1 MSTNKSFTKGLQVYK
16 AIVNHDKPILA
27 KQLCEKLNIEKS
39 TMSRLLKTLH
49 EEGFIAYLEKSNEII
64 ATEINNTT
72 NRKTR
77 IELMVKKT
85 KAILEEIYDITNEC
99 SYLGIFDNYK
109 VLYLNQFDNSDRKIK
124 TRNKIGSQAPLHTN
138 ALGKSIL
145 AFGNYDLEKIKLNS
159 YTHNTITNLKS
170 LENSLKE
177 VREKGYSIDDKEYQ
191 DGMRCVAVPLFN
203 HQNILIGAV
212 GISGTK
218 DRLTLEKYHE
228 FGGKLLDIVNK
239 YSIVL

>member
-1 MSTNKSFTKGLQVYK
+1 MSTNKSFAKGLQVYK
-16 AIVNHDKPILA
+16 TIVNHGKPILA
-27 KQLCEKLNIEKS
+27 KQLCEKLDIEKS
-39 TMSRLLKTLH
+39 TMSRLLKTLYD
-49 EEGFIAYLEKSNEII
+49 EGFITYLEKSNELI
-64 ATEINNTT
+64 ATDINSST
-72 NRKTR
+72 NNKTR

-85 KAILEEIYDITNEC
+85 KALLEEIYAITNEC

-109 VLYLNQFDNSDRKIK
+109 ILYLNQFDNSTRKIK
-124 TRNKIGSQAPLHTN
+124 TRNKIGLQAPLHTN

-145 AFGNYDLEKIKLNS
+145 AFGNYDLEKVKLNS
-159 YTHNTITNLKS
+159 YTHNTITNIIS
-170 LENSLKE
+170 LENILNE

-218 DRLTLEKYHE
+218 DRLTLEKSHKAGE
-228 FGGKLLDIVNK
+228 MLLDIVNK

>member
-1 MSTNKSFTKGLQVYK
+1 MSTIKSFTKGLQVYK
-16 AIVNHDKPILA
+16 EIVNYDKPILA

-39 TMSRLLKTLH
+39 TMSRLLKTLY
-49 EEGFIAYLEKSNEII
+49 EEGFITYLEKSNEII
-64 ATEINNTT
+64 ATDINNSI
-72 NRKTR
+72 NDKTR

-85 KAILEEIYDITNEC
+85 KVLLEDIYSKTDEC
-99 SYLGIFDNYK
+99 AYLGVFDNYK
-109 VLYLNQFDNSDRKIK
+109 VLYLNQFDNSNRKIK
-124 TRNKIGSQAPLHTN
+124 TRNNIGLQAPLHTN

-145 AFGNYDLEKIKLNS
+145 AFGNYDLEKVKLNS
-159 YTHNTITNLKS
+159 YTHNTITNIKS

-218 DRLTLEKYHE
+218 DRLTLEKSHE
-228 FGGKLLDIVNK
+228 FGKKLLDIVNK

>member
-39 TMSRLLKTLH
+39 TMSRLLKTLY
-49 EEGFIAYLEKSNEII
+49 EEGFITYLEKSNEII

-145 AFGNYDLEKIKLNS
+145 AFGSYDLEKIKLNS
-159 YTHNTITNLKS
+159 YTHNTITNLKN
-170 LENSLKE
+170 LENSLKD

-218 DRLTLEKYHE
+218 DRLTLEKSHE
-228 FGGKLLDIVNK
+228 FGEKLLDIVNK

>member
-1 MSTNKSFTKGLQVYK
+1 MSTIKSFTKGLQVYK
-16 AIVNHDKPILA
+16 TIVSYDKPILA
-27 KQLCEKLNIEKS
+27 KQLCEKLQIEKS
-39 TMSRLLKTLH
+39 TMSRLLKTLY
-49 EEGFIAYLEKSNEII
+49 EEGFITYLEKSNEII
-64 ATEINNTT
+64 ATDINNSP
-72 NRKTR
+72 NNKTR

-85 KAILEEIYDITNEC
+85 KALLEEIYSKTEEC

-109 VLYLNQFDNSDRKIK
+109 VLYLNQFDNSNREIK
-124 TRNKIGSQAPLHTN
+124 TRNKIGLQAPLHTN

-159 YTHNTITNLKS
+159 YTHNTITNINS
-170 LENSLKE
+170 LEDILND

-218 DRLTLEKYHE
+218 DRLTLEKSHE
-228 FGGKLLDIVNK
+228 FGDKLLDIVNK

>member
-16 AIVNHDKPILA
+16 EIVNHDKPILA

-39 TMSRLLKTLH
+39 TMSRLLKTLYD
-49 EEGFIAYLEKSNEII
+49 EGFITYLEKSNEII

-85 KAILEEIYDITNEC
+85 KALLEEIYSITNEC

-124 TRNKIGSQAPLHTN
+124 TRNKIGLQAPLHTN

-159 YTHNTITNLKS
+159 YTHNTITNIKS
-170 LENSLKE
+170 LENILDD

-218 DRLTLEKYHE
+218 DRLTLEKSHKSGE
-228 FGGKLLDIVNK
+228 MLLDIVNK